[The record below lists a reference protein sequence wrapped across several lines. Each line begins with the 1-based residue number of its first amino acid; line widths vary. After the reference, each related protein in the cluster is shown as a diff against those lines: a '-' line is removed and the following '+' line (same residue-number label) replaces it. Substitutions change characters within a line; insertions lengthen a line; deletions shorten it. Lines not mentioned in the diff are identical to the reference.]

1 MKLNK
6 YFKLVYKSYI
16 GRTMSERV
24 AAIIELVNENGGREI
39 FNDYSTSKDSILDFL
54 KRFDDEG
61 VSL

>member
-24 AAIIELVNENGGREI
+24 AAIIELVNENGGREF

>member
-24 AAIIELVNENGGREI
+24 AAIIELVNENGGREF
-39 FNDYSTSKDSILDFL
+39 FNDYSTAKT
-54 KRFDDEG
+54 RFWIF
-61 VSL
+61 